1 MEKILISDSGQE
13 KQKDGEE
20 GRKAGGRG
28 GGIETKKGK
37 ETPLVVCGMK
47 TNVSKAT
54 FST

>member
-1 MEKILISDSGQE
+1 MILGKKSKKKE
-13 KQKDGEE
+13 RE
-20 GRKAGGRG
+20 GGKAGGRG
-28 GGIETKKGK
+28 GRETKKGK

>member
-1 MEKILISDSGQE
+1 MEKILISESGQE
-13 KQKDGEE
+13 KPKEGEG
-20 GRKAGGRG
+20 GRKGASG
-28 GGIETKKGK
+28 TKKGG

>member
-1 MEKILISDSGQE
+1 MILGKESKKREREG
-13 KQKDGEE
+13 
-20 GRKAGGRG
+20 GRKGGGR
-28 GGIETKKGK
+28 ETKKGK

>member
-13 KQKDGEE
+13 KQREG
-20 GRKAGGRG
+20 GRKGGGKWGGR
-28 GGIETKKGK
+28 ETKKGK
-37 ETPLVVCGMK
+37 ETPLVVCGTK

>member
-13 KQKDGEE
+13 KQKEGEG
-20 GRKAGGRG
+20 GRKGEWG
-28 GGIETKKGK
+28 ETKKGK